1 MRFCTVYFEEYLR
14 MPSTSSE
21 RIPLKELQH
30 RHQRCRQLC
39 ATLAPE
45 ALREAGGLLVFSRL
59 NIYYLTG
66 TLGGGVLWLP
76 HEGSPVLLVR
86 KGVERCRLE
95 SPLAHIVNFV
105 RYDEVCTL
113 CAAAGSPLTP
123 VLAAEMSAL
132 PWDLAEKLQCS
143 LKDQR
148 FVSGD
153 AVLTAAR
160 SIKSPW
166 ELNKMRLAGQRHNRA
181 VCQMLPKVLRH
192 GMSER
197 DVAHASWKIFFE
209 LGHCGVNRMGNY
221 GEDCFLGHIAMGN
234 NGNYP
239 SHFNGPLG
247 LCGEHPAMPFMGNAH
262 TLWEKHSLLML
273 DIGFTLEGYHTDK
286 TQAYWSG
293 PAASI
298 PDAVRRAQD
307 ACLEIQQRAAEA
319 LKPGAIPSQI
329 WEEAVQRA
337 EALGVSEGFMGLG
350 GNKVQFL
357 GHGIGLVID
366 ESPVLARRFDAPLEE
381 GMVLAVE
388 PKVGLPGIGMAGV
401 ENTFAVTPSGGH
413 SLTGTDFDI
422 ICVE

>member
-1 MRFCTVYFEEYLR
+1 MHIPT
-14 MPSTSSE
+14 E
-21 RIPLKELQH
+21 RIPLEELLH
-30 RHQRCRQLC
+30 RHHRCRELC
-39 ATLAPE
+39 ATLAPDS
-45 ALREAGGLLVFSRL
+45 LRAAGGLLVFSRL

-76 HEGSPVLLVR
+76 LHGEPVLLVR

-95 SPLAHIVNFV
+95 SPLAHVLAFS
-105 RYDEVCTL
+105 RYAELAAL
-113 CAAAGSPLTP
+113 CAEAGSPLAP
-123 VLAAEMSAL
+123 VLAAEMNAL
-132 PWDLAEKLQCS
+132 PWDLAEKLQHS
-143 LKDQR
+143 LKNCR
-148 FVSGD
+148 FVPGD
-153 AVLTAAR
+153 AVLSAAR
-160 SIKSPW
+160 SVKSPW
-166 ELNKMRLAGQRHNRA
+166 ELSKMRLAGQRHDSA
-181 VCQMLPKVLRH
+181 VCRMLPAQLRP

-197 DVAHASWKIFFE
+197 DVARQAWKVFFQ
-209 LGHCGVNRMGNY
+209 LGHGGVNRMGNY
-221 GEDCFLGHIAMGN
+221 GEDCFLGHIAMGD

-247 LCGEHPAMPFMGNAH
+247 LCGEHPSVPFMGSARR
-262 TLWEKHSLLML
+262 LWQKHELLML

-293 PAASI
+293 PPSST
-298 PDAVRRAQD
+298 PDSVRRAQD
-307 ACLEIQQRAAEA
+307 ACLEIQARAAEA

-329 WEEAVQRA
+329 WEDAQERA
-337 EALGVSEGFMGLG
+337 QKLGVAEGFMGLG

-388 PKVGLPGIGMAGV
+388 PKVGLPGLGMAGV
-401 ENTFAVTPSGGH
+401 ENTFEVTPDGGR
-413 SLTGTDFDI
+413 SITGSDFDI

>member
-1 MRFCTVYFEEYLR
+1 MFT
-14 MPSTSSE
+14 PSE
-21 RIPLKELQH
+21 RIPLEELH
-30 RHQRCRQLC
+30 KRHDRCRELC
-39 ATLAPE
+39 AALAPQTQH
-45 ALREAGGLLVFSRL
+45 AAGGLLVFSRI
-59 NIYYLTG
+59 NIYYLSG

-76 HEGSPVLLVR
+76 MHGEPVMLVR
-86 KGVERCRLE
+86 KGLERCRLE
-95 SPLAHIVNFV
+95 SPLPQIIPFR
-105 RYDEVCTL
+105 RYDEIKDL
-113 CAAAGSPLTP
+113 CAAAGSPLTD

-143 LKDQR
+143 LKGCS
-148 FVSGD
+148 FVAGD
-153 AVLTAAR
+153 AVLAASR
-160 SIKSPW
+160 SVKSPW
-166 ELNKMRLAGQRHNRA
+166 ELNKMRLAGRRHHKG
-181 VCQMLPKVLRH
+181 VCQMLPAVLRH

-197 DVAHASWKIFFE
+197 EVAHEAWKIFFQ

-221 GEDCFLGHIAMGN
+221 GEDCFLGHIAMGD

-247 LCGEHPAMPFMGNAH
+247 LCGEHPATPFMGSSL
-262 TLWEKHSLLML
+262 TVWQKHSLLML

-293 PAASI
+293 TPASI
-298 PDAVRRAQD
+298 PDNVRRAQD

-319 LKPGAIPSQI
+319 LKPGIIPSHI

-337 EALGVSEGFMGLG
+337 EILGFAEGFMGLY
-350 GNKVQFL
+350 GNKVSFL

-366 ESPVLARRFDAPLEE
+366 ESPVLARRFDTPLEE

-401 ENTFAVTPSGGH
+401 ENTFEVTPSGGR
-413 SLTGTDFDI
+413 SLTGQDFDI

>member
-1 MRFCTVYFEEYLR
+1 MFT
-14 MPSTSSE
+14 PSE
-21 RIPLKELQH
+21 RIPLEELQR
-30 RHQRCRQLC
+30 RHQRCRELC
-39 ATLAPE
+39 ATLAPKALGE
-45 ALREAGGLLVFSRL
+45 ACGLLVFSRL

-66 TLGGGVLWLP
+66 TLGGGVVWLP
-76 HEGSPVLLVR
+76 MEGEPVLLVR
-86 KGVERCRLE
+86 KGLERCRLE
-95 SPLAHIVNFV
+95 SPLTHMVSFV
-105 RYDEVCTL
+105 RYGDVKAL

-123 VLAAEMSAL
+123 VLATEMSAV

-143 LKDQR
+143 LKEHT

-153 AVLTAAR
+153 AVLSAAR
-160 SIKSPW
+160 SVKSPW
-166 ELNKMRLAGQRHNRA
+166 ELNKMRLAGQRHDKA

-197 DVAHASWKIFFE
+197 EVAHEAWKIFFE
-209 LGHCGVNRMGNY
+209 LGHCGINRMGNY
-221 GEDCFLGHIAMGN
+221 GEDCFLGHIAIGH

-247 LCGEHPAMPFMGNAH
+247 LCGEHPATPFMGSPCTQWH
-262 TLWEKHSLLML
+262 KHSLLML

-293 PAASI
+293 SRASI

-307 ACLEIQQRAAEA
+307 ACLELQQRAAEA

-329 WEEAVQRA
+329 WEDAVQHA
-337 EALGVSEGFMGLG
+337 HALGVSDGFMGLD

-366 ESPVLARRFDAPLEE
+366 ESPVLARRFDTPLQE

-401 ENTFAVTPSGGH
+401 ENTFEVTPSGGR